1 MAGDE
6 STRHARSRPL
16 EAPNGERGIVPPG
29 AGRHIADDRA
39 RVGLGSLPMRDGRVK
54 NQWVI
59 LPSDMSDPEP
69 FSDVGEADV
78 TRAIGSS
85 WTEEF
90 MEFSNSDVIIV
101 GGGPSGLMAATEL
114 ANRGVKTMVVEKN
127 NYLGGGFWLG
137 GFLMNKV
144 TVRSPAQN
152 ILEELDVRYDP
163 ATNADGLYVADGPHA
178 CSALIK
184 AACDAG
190 AKIQN
195 MTEFTDI
202 VIREDHRVSG
212 IVMNWTP
219 VHSLPRELTCVDPIA
234 VESDLVIDATG
245 HDAMIVKKLH
255 ERGVLQAPGIQDSTT
270 RAAGMD
276 RTEEGQY
283 GAPGH
288 DSPGHDSMWVGKSED
303 AIVEHTGPA
312 HDGVIVAGMAVAT
325 TYGLP
330 RMGPTFGAMLVSGKR
345 AAQEALDA
353 LDVDADPVD
362 MTSRSVVA
370 DD

>member
-1 MAGDE
+1 
-6 STRHARSRPL
+6 
-16 EAPNGERGIVPPG
+16 
-29 AGRHIADDRA
+29 
-39 RVGLGSLPMRDGRVK
+39 
-54 NQWVI
+54 
-59 LPSDMSDPEP
+59 MSEFEQ

-78 TRAIGSS
+78 TRAIGQE

-90 MEFSNSDVIIV
+90 MDFSDSDVIIV
-101 GGGPSGLMAATEL
+101 GGGPSGLMAAKEL
-114 ANRGVKTMVVEKN
+114 SERGVKTMVVEKN

-144 TVRSPAQN
+144 TVRDPAQRV
-152 ILEELDVRYDP
+152 LDDLDVDFKRSQDSE
-163 ATNADGLYVADGPHA
+163 GLYVANGPHA

-190 AKIQN
+190 AKMQN

-202 VIREDHRVSG
+202 VIREDHRVGG

-219 VHSLPRELTCVDPIA
+219 VHALPREITCVDPIA
-234 VESDLVIDATG
+234 VEADLVIDATG
-245 HDAMIVKKLH
+245 HDAMAVSKLD
-255 ERGVLQAPGIQDSTT
+255 ERGVLDAPGIGDAKENAT
-270 RAAGMD
+270 GMD
-276 RTEEGQY
+276 QTGDDSY

-288 DSPGHDSMWVGKSED
+288 DSPGHDSMWVGESED
-303 AIVEHTGPA
+303 AVVEHTGLV
-312 HDGVIVAGMAVAT
+312 HDGLVATGMATAT

-345 AAQEALDA
+345 AAQVALDE
-353 LDVDADPVD
+353 LGVDADPVD
-362 MTSRSVVA
+362 MTTRTASA

>member
-1 MAGDE
+1 
-6 STRHARSRPL
+6 
-16 EAPNGERGIVPPG
+16 
-29 AGRHIADDRA
+29 
-39 RVGLGSLPMRDGRVK
+39 
-54 NQWVI
+54 
-59 LPSDMSDPEP
+59 MSEFEK

-78 TRAIGSS
+78 TRAIGQE

-90 MEFSNSDVIIV
+90 MDFSDSDVIIV
-101 GGGPSGLMAATEL
+101 GGGPSGLMAAKEL
-114 ANRGVKTMVVEKN
+114 SERGVKTMVVEKN

-144 TVRSPAQN
+144 TVRDPAQRV
-152 ILEELDVRYDP
+152 LEDLDVDFKQSRDSE
-163 ATNADGLYVADGPHA
+163 GLYVANGPHA

-190 AKIQN
+190 AKMQN

-202 VIREDHRVSG
+202 VIREDHRVGG

-219 VHSLPRELTCVDPIA
+219 VHALPREITCVDPIA
-234 VESDLVIDATG
+234 VEADLVIDATG
-245 HDAMIVKKLH
+245 HDAMAVSKLD
-255 ERGVLQAPGIQDSTT
+255 ERGVLDAPGIGDAKANAT
-270 RAAGMD
+270 GMD
-276 RTEEGQY
+276 KTGDDSY

-288 DSPGHDSMWVGKSED
+288 DSPGHDSMWVGESED
-303 AIVEHTGPA
+303 AVVEHTGLV
-312 HDGVIVAGMAVAT
+312 HDGLVATGMATAT

-345 AAQEALDA
+345 AAQVAIDELG
-353 LDVDADPVD
+353 VDADPVD
-362 MTSRSVVA
+362 MTTRTASA